1 MDGRFNCVPNFVW
14 IKVAGFH
21 SALAKREDST
31 ANPPSWISFR
41 AAREVVVPHMTK
53 KIPNG
58 STAHP
63 CALRALTIIADGFT
77 VFQSSYFGNFEGNW
91 CKLWVHSLN

>member
-1 MDGRFNCVPNFVW
+1 MPQSLFARCPNFVW

-21 SALAKREDST
+21 SALAKRGKQQHSPLLEH
-31 ANPPSWISFR
+31 PC
-41 AAREVVVPHMTK
+41 AAREVVDPHKTK

-63 CALRALTIIADGFT
+63 CALRALTIIPDGYT
-77 VFQSSYFGNFEGNW
+77 VF
-91 CKLWVHSLN
+91 

>member
-1 MDGRFNCVPNFVW
+1 VAFSDKFSVSFLAHFCPNFVW

-21 SALAKREDST
+21 SALAKRGKQQHSPLLEH
-31 ANPPSWISFR
+31 PC
-41 AAREVVVPHMTK
+41 AAREVVDPHIHL

-63 CALRALTIIADGFT
+63 CAQRALTIIPDGCT
-77 VFQSSYFGNFEGNW
+77 VFLGE
-91 CKLWVHSLN
+91 

>member
-1 MDGRFNCVPNFVW
+1 LKLNTNHNIRRHSQVCFSGNSQYFQVKNK
-14 IKVAGFH
+14 IAGFH

-31 ANPPSWISFR
+31 ANPPSWISRR
-41 AAREVVVPHMTK
+41 AAREVVNPYPTK

-63 CALRALTIIADGFT
+63 CAKRALTIIPDGYT
-77 VFQSSYFGNFEGNW
+77 VF
-91 CKLWVHSLN
+91 

>member
-1 MDGRFNCVPNFVW
+1 MQKFQQVVFSGKFSVNFLAQFCPNFVW

-21 SALAKREDST
+21 SALAKRGKQQHSPLLE
-31 ANPPSWISFR
+31 PPC
-41 AAREVVVPHMTK
+41 AAREVVDPHIHL

-63 CALRALTIIADGFT
+63 CAQRALTIIPDGFT
-77 VFQSSYFGNFEGNW
+77 GFLGE
-91 CKLWVHSLN
+91 